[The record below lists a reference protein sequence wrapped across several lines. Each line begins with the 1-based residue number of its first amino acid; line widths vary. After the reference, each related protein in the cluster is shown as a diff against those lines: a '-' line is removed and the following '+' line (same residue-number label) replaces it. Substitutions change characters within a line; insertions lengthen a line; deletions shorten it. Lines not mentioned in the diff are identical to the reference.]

1 MAPLT
6 DLRIRTRQPL
16 STSRSRLRLRRYRW
30 TSTMVVPI
38 QRPSSCRGSIFGCE
52 VCLPTTRERRRLLSY
67 NPIIAGIEPAASLKH
82 IRPASS
88 GKGARKCMD
97 KGCATATDARN
108 TLQMYMRCPE
118 RQACLSVD
126 TSEGLKSAPL
136 FKGEGEQV
144 RLRVS
149 TYYARCCLGLPLV
162 VVLSSVSVRPRWG
175 R

>member
-1 MAPLT
+1 
-6 DLRIRTRQPL
+6 
-16 STSRSRLRLRRYRW
+16 
-30 TSTMVVPI
+30 
-38 QRPSSCRGSIFGCE
+38 
-52 VCLPTTRERRRLLSY
+52 
-67 NPIIAGIEPAASLKH
+67 
-82 IRPASS
+82 
-88 GKGARKCMD
+88 MD
-97 KGCATATDARN
+97 KECATATDARN

-162 VVLSSVSVRPRWG
+162 VVLSSASVRPRW
-175 R
+175 RQ